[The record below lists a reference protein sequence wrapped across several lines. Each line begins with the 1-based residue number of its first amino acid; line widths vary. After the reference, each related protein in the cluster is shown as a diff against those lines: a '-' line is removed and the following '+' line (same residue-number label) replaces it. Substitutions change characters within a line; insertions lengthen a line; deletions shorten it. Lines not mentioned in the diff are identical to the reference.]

1 MARFAQRR
9 YWIYRH
15 IVSVAFAGEI
25 EVADPVIPSSGKILG
40 VDYFESALG
49 LQEFDDF
56 LSRDGVH
63 LEVGIAV
70 NEREPLGDFL
80 LETLCLIEGP
90 FLQHS

>member
-1 MARFAQRR
+1 MARFARNI

-40 VDYFESALG
+40 ADYFESALG

-63 LEVGIAV
+63 FEVGIAV